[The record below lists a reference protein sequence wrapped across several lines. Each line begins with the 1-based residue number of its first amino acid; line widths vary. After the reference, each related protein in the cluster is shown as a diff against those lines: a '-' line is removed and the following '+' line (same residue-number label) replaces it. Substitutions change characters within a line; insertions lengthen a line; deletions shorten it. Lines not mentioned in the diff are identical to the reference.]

1 MYADLEEPGSE
12 SGIKRDKGSNLN
24 LKLKISYVFNVCQ
37 TFGKVIKN
45 KEDDQNN
52 CEYYSINRQEKNQ

>member
-1 MYADLEEPGSE
+1 MLYADPEEPGSK
-12 SGIKRDKGSNLN
+12 SGIKRDKDSNLN

-45 KEDDQNN
+45 KE
-52 CEYYSINRQEKNQ
+52 ETS